1 MAEPIAVACTL
12 TTKDAATQVIEW
24 ADLRSHMTS
33 VERIEDG
40 VEMTFPIAM
49 AGDVRDLAAREATC
63 CAFLTLVTAEC
74 GDEVELRIT
83 SDAQEAAGVI
93 DLLAGTGEPT
103 T

>member
-12 TTKDAATQVIEW
+12 TTKDAAAQVIEW

-40 VEMTFPIAM
+40 VEMRFPIAV
-49 AGDVRDLAAREATC
+49 AADVRDLAAREATC

-93 DLLAGTGEPT
+93 DLLAGTGEFT

>member
-1 MAEPIAVACTL
+1 MADPIPVACTL
-12 TTKDAATQVIEW
+12 TTKDAAAQVIEW